1 MIVDLVITKKASVF
15 KKPCAWFFSF
25 SFSFFF
31 FFEERGADFL
41 LLLLSL
47 LNRSYAFPINQ
58 RILRRFYTSC
68 TITLLFKNNSY
79 I

>member
-25 SFSFFF
+25 SFS
-31 FFEERGADFL
+31 FEERGADFL